1 MEPNKEKRENHYGK
15 KEMCKRKNKTKI
27 REVGKYEGM
36 QNEKILKERKRE
48 RERENIFL
56 NFFILLQNFQTNII

>member
-1 MEPNKEKRENHYGK
+1 
-15 KEMCKRKNKTKI
+15 MCKRKNKTKI

-48 RERENIFL
+48 RERT
-56 NFFILLQNFQTNII
+56 FF

>member
-1 MEPNKEKRENHYGK
+1 
-15 KEMCKRKNKTKI
+15 MCKRKNKTKI

-48 RERENIFL
+48 RERTFFKTFSYFCKIFKL
-56 NFFILLQNFQTNII
+56 I